1 MFAQKGLLMSGL
13 QSIEPWPPRWLTPV
27 PEDVLLSGDGA
38 HVIEFAESFGIITKD
53 SVAGLSGEQLVL
65 RAWQKEL
72 LLNVFAG
79 QGGLFRHSVSLVG
92 VPRKNGKSALGSVLC
107 LFSLLNGA
115 RGGEVYSVAAEKEQA
130 RIVFADA
137 KRTIESS
144 PELSEVVKLYRDAI
158 EYPERGSVYRVL
170 SAEAYSKEGLNPNF
184 VLFDELHAQPNR
196 ELFDVMSLAM
206 GSRGSLASLV
216 AITTAGVK
224 TDSKGQDSIAYAL
237 YNYGR
242 EQIRLE
248 DAGEPFDETFF
259 MAWWEDDGDHRN
271 PETWAR
277 ANPGFGDLNS
287 PEDFESAVKRTP
299 ESAFRTKRTNQWVSS
314 ALSWLPT
321 GSWEELQGD
330 STITP
335 DDEIIL
341 GFDGS
346 FSGDCTVI
354 VAATVPKDDEPI
366 RLQLVKVWEKNVD
379 EDGDDWRVDIADV
392 ENTIIDYCQKHP
404 KVREVACDPFRWQ
417 RSMMVLEEKGLP
429 IVEYP
434 STSPRRMVASC
445 AKFYDMVMD
454 KQLVHSGDPVL
465 SRHLQNAIVKSD
477 NIGPRIVKESRNSPR
492 KIDAAVAAVIAVDRA
507 TVGRI
512 EPVVPQFFG

>member
-1 MFAQKGLLMSGL
+1 MTTTPSV
-13 QSIEPWPPRWLTPV
+13 EPWPPRWLTPV
-27 PEDVLLSGDGA
+27 PEDALISGDGG
-38 HVIEFAESFGIITKD
+38 HVIDFAEEFGVITKD
-53 SVAGLSGEQLVL
+53 SVAGRSGERLVL
-65 RAWQKEL
+65 RDWQKEL

-79 QGGLFRHSVSLVG
+79 EDGLFRHSVSLVG

-107 LFSLLNGA
+107 LFSLLNGP

-137 KRTIESS
+137 KRTIEASS
-144 PELSEVVKLYRDAI
+144 ELSEVVKLYRDAI
-158 EYPERGSVYRVL
+158 EYPDRGSVYRVL
-170 SAEAYSKEGLNPNF
+170 SAEAYSKEGLNPSF

-196 ELFDVMSLAM
+196 DLFDVMSLAQ
-206 GSRGSLASLV
+206 GARGSLATMV

-224 TDSKGQDSIAYAL
+224 TDSKGQDSIAYSL

-242 EQIRLE
+242 EQIRRE
-248 DAGEPFDETFF
+248 AAGESVDETFF
-259 MAWWEDDGDHRN
+259 MAWWEDDGDHRSI
-271 PETWAR
+271 ETWKR
-277 ANPGFGDLNS
+277 SNPGFGDLNAA
-287 PEDFESAVKRTP
+287 EDFESAVRRTP

-314 ALSWLPT
+314 ALTWLPT
-321 GSWEELQGD
+321 GAWEDLQVEGA
-330 STITP
+330 ITP

-354 VAATVPKDDEPI
+354 VACTIPKDDEPV
-366 RLQLVKVWEKNVD
+366 RVELVKVWEKNLD
-379 EDGDDWRVDIADV
+379 EDTDEWRVDIADV
-392 ENTIIDYCQKHP
+392 ENTIIDFCQRHP

-434 STSPRRMVASC
+434 STSPRRMVAAC
-445 AKFYDMVMD
+445 AKYFDMVMD
-454 KQLVHSGDPVL
+454 KQIVHNGDSVL
-465 SRHLQNAIVKSD
+465 ARHLQNAIVKND

-512 EPVVPQFFG
+512 EETVPQFFG